1 MNDMKRRVSGI
12 LEFISRTQVEMATA
26 AAAAATGEESSAASR
41 NRTRT
46 HSIATPVMAQDVGK
60 VTGLLDG
67 NGNSGGSNSRDPIED
82 TVGLTLETFSGLSSV
97 EMMEVLTR
105 GLMRWQGEFGKV
117 GEK

>member
-26 AAAAATGEESSAASR
+26 AVTTGEESIAASR

-46 HSIATPVMAQDVGK
+46 HSNAAPVIAQDIAK

-67 NGNSGGSNSRDPIED
+67 NGNSGGNNTRDPIED
-82 TVGLTLETFSGLSSV
+82 TIGLKLETFSSLSSV

-105 GLMRWQGEFGKV
+105 GLMKWQGEFGKA

>member
-26 AAAAATGEESSAASR
+26 AAATGEESTAASR

-46 HSIATPVMAQDVGK
+46 HSSATPAMAQDVGK
-60 VTGLLDG
+60 IAGLLNG
-67 NGNSGGSNSRDPIED
+67 NGNSGGNDSRDSIEGIL
-82 TVGLTLETFSGLSSV
+82 GLNLENFGSLSSV

-105 GLMRWQGEFGKV
+105 GLMKWQGEFGKA